1 MTSLQ
6 TKFFTFIST
15 ALVGLA
21 ILLSF
26 FTPINLTIF
35 SAINAA
41 FPSQVFWMTL
51 TNTADGIF
59 VGCLLLIALRKQ
71 KPLMTY
77 ALLCGLSLHYVIKFS
92 KSAFSILRPE
102 HAKLDYLFTLGPELA
117 LDNYAMPSGHAASA
131 TMAMIFILSA
141 HKLNGWKFLLLI
153 SYPILAALSRIAV
166 GAHWPADVC
175 AGAAI
180 GILLGLVFVALAR
193 RQETGPNSK
202 AIQYITLS
210 LYIPFIALAI
220 LQAASVHDLASL
232 IYQGTMVL
240 IGVFALITWTKIF
253 VSLINKKALLAEH

>member
-1 MTSLQ
+1 MTNTQ
-6 TKFFTFIST
+6 TKLFTLISA
-15 ALVGLA
+15 ALIGLA
-21 ILLSF
+21 ILSSVF
-26 FTPINLTIF
+26 KPINLTIF
-35 SAINAA
+35 STINAA
-41 FPSQVFWMTL
+41 FPSQAFWMTL

-59 VGCLLLIALRKQ
+59 VGCLLLIALHRQ

-77 ALLCGLSLHYVIKFS
+77 ALLSGLTLHYVIKFS

-102 HAKLDYLFTLGPELA
+102 HAGLDHLFTLGPELA
-117 LDNYAMPSGHAASA
+117 LDNYAMPSGHVASA

-141 HKLNGWKFLLLI
+141 HRLKGWKLLLLI

-180 GILLGLVFVALAR
+180 GIILGLVFVALAR
-193 RQETGPNSK
+193 RQEVGPNSK
-202 AIQYITLS
+202 AIQSITLS

-220 LQAASVHDLASL
+220 FQAASIHNLASL

-240 IGVFALITWTKIF
+240 IGVLALIIWIKTLLL
-253 VSLINKKALLAEH
+253 LINKKAPPAER